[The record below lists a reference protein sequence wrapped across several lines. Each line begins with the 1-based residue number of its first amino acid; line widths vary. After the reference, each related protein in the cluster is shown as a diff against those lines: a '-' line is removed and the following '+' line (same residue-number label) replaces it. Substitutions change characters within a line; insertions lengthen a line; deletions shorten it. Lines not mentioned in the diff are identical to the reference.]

1 MKFRELHPQKDML
14 FHLINKLFKT
24 KEKMSLKNMIE
35 IQKNCKW
42 EHTAFRLLR
51 LPLKQG
57 QLSKMLTEWSLHIIK
72 NLTQ

>member
-1 MKFRELHPQKDML
+1 MKFRELHHQKDML
-14 FHLINKLFKT
+14 FHLINKLFKK

-57 QLSKMLTEWSLHIIK
+57 Q
-72 NLTQ
+72 